1 MMEIGILEV
10 ISIVSFIYSL
20 LILFFPFASINEIF
34 IIFIWSIMVSI
45 ATAYGY
51 KKSKLYQI
59 MALLLLAPLIFFNS
73 IKSIYFVVI
82 SAFLIYA
89 YITKSFMKGCLSE
102 YIDKLKKTYIVYVVV
117 GVLLLVI
124 AEGYYNFINPSI
136 PFIIIYLMSTTMLI
150 RSIRHLEAGMD
161 IKKIRQVNYRYLG
174 AISVISLIVSL
185 DKLRNSIFYMIKQTY
200 LFLIDIVMKI
210 LYYPIMIIM
219 IGVNKVIIFIQNM
232 IRNSSNEHKQLVE
245 KFTDELPV
253 EKNVQTVIS
262 SPTSHRLIEILLIIL
277 TIYLIYKLILK
288 SGNRTYKGLEYT
300 EEREYIKDPKEKKKR
315 FFRERYPKELK
326 GQIRYFYRR
335 YLEKL
340 DNKKVQILKS
350 DTSLEV
356 NEKAEE
362 VFKEGIEKIR
372 NIYIDSRY
380 GDKDLD
386 KNKVEEMKGLY
397 KNL

>member
-51 KKSKLYQI
+51 KRSKLCQI
-59 MALLLLAPLIFFNS
+59 MALLLLVPLIFFNS

-136 PFIIIYLMSTTMLI
+136 PFIIIYLVSTTMLI

-161 IKKIRQVNYRYLG
+161 IKKIRQLNYKYLG

-210 LYYPIMIIM
+210 LYYPFMIIM

-232 IRNSSNEHKQLVE
+232 IRNSSDEHKQLVE

-315 FFRERYPKELK
+315 FFREKYPKELK
-326 GQIRYFYRR
+326 EQIRYFYRR

>member
-1 MMEIGILEV
+1 MEIGILEV

-51 KKSKLYQI
+51 KRSKLYQI
-59 MALLLLAPLIFFNS
+59 MALLLLVPLIFYNS
-73 IKSIYFVVI
+73 IMSIYFVVI

-102 YIDKLKKTYIVYVVV
+102 YIDKLKKTYILYGVV

-124 AEGYYNFINPSI
+124 AQGYYDFINPSI
-136 PFIIIYLMSTTMLI
+136 PFIIIYLMTTTMMI

-161 IKKIRQVNYRYLG
+161 IKKIRQVNYKYLG

-232 IRNSSNEHKQLVE
+232 IRNSSNEHKQLIE

-288 SGNRTYKGLEYT
+288 SGNRTYKGSEYT
-300 EEREYIKDPKEKKKR
+300 EEREYIKDPKERKKR
-315 FFRERYPKELK
+315 FFREKYPKELK
-326 GQIRYFYRR
+326 EQIRYFYRR

-356 NEKAEE
+356 NEKADK

-372 NIYIDSRY
+372 DIYIDSRY